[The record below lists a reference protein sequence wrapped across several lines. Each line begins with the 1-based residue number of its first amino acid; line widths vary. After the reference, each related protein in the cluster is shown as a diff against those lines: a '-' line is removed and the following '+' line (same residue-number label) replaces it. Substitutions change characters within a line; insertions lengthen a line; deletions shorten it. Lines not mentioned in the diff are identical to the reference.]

1 MDSPKSAPSLH
12 TLPVETLCYLFSFLR
27 ASSILSCTST
37 CRYLRKVLD
46 DSSTLQY
53 AIELEAQKMVEVTAP
68 DTMTSPAERLEI
80 LRSRMCSWRAFK
92 PTVVN
97 QFSQPGG
104 EVSMSFGHLST
115 WDGRPQ
121 IAQIRALDS
130 GSSESESYKRWDA
143 NNYPM
148 PKDTPFRV
156 HSVCMDPSQD
166 LFAFVAL
173 EPNHMAEIACR
184 IYLETLSTSEPHP
197 LAASEIL
204 TSFKPHISANCHI
217 DETRM
222 KLKIW
227 GDRIV
232 LLNFCDEY
240 THCPARMQIWNWQE
254 KQDFKCVYR
263 EQEPYDKMDDCCFV
277 NKDHLIVSSRMT
289 GRLPCRLGIFS
300 FSDLGKPPVR
310 IAECIL
316 PFQPEETFLR
326 HSSFVTI
333 SPDIRRSMGPRDVRF
348 YPDAKNQLIALN
360 VDGPPSIVFIIDTG
374 KLLTACQSGIHIEGQ
389 SRVLPWKE
397 WGPNCSRCIVDPVP
411 NNLFILRLEVAGDR
425 AVHATPN
432 DDDCTSYSLRMYDFN
447 KYRISRAAA
456 SKDFRGRI
464 VTEPSTVKHRHL
476 DEEIETRLPY
486 MVVVDETHIETA
498 TNLMDVTFDDENILI
513 IKSSERDENEFVI
526 DVAKPSP
533 MAVRGK

>member
-1 MDSPKSAPSLH
+1 MDSTKSAPSLH

-46 DSSTLQY
+46 DSSALQY

-97 QFSQPGG
+97 QISQPGG
-104 EVSMSFGHLST
+104 EVSMSYGHLST

-130 GSSESESYKRWDA
+130 GCSESESYKRWDA

-148 PKDTPFRV
+148 PKDTPFKV
-156 HSVCMDPSQD
+156 HTVCMDPSQD
-166 LFAFVAL
+166 
-173 EPNHMAEIACR
+173 
-184 IYLETLSTSEPHP
+184 YET
-197 LAASEIL
+197 
-204 TSFKPHISANCHI
+204 K
-217 DETRM
+217 M

-326 HSSFVTI
+326 HSPFVTI
-333 SPDIRRSMGPRDVRF
+333 SQDIRRSMGPQNIRF

-374 KLLTACQSGIHIEGQ
+374 KLLIACQSGIHIEGQ

-411 NNLFILRLEVAGDR
+411 NNLFVLRLEVAGDR

-464 VTEPSTVKHRHL
+464 VTEPSTVKHRQL
-476 DEEIETRLPY
+476 DEEIETGLPY

-513 IKSSERDENEFVI
+513 IKACKSHLFECVTLNTTQSSERDENEFVI
-526 DVAKPSP
+526 DVAKPSS